1 MYFDHVAGG
10 TEKRSV
16 YADDSMRKQV
26 KVPDFRI
33 VDFIQFANVM
43 SEKRAQ
49 FLSLV
54 QENEMRE
61 YLVDSWQ
68 AVTGVKLDQAQLA
81 YAKR

>member
-1 MYFDHVAGG
+1 MYFDHVTGG

-16 YADDSMRKQV
+16 YADDSMRRRS
-26 KVPDFRI
+26 KVPEFKINDF
-33 VDFIQFANVM
+33 VQFAEIM

-54 QENEMRE
+54 QDSEMRE

-68 AVTGVKLDQAQLA
+68 AMTGVKLDQAQIA